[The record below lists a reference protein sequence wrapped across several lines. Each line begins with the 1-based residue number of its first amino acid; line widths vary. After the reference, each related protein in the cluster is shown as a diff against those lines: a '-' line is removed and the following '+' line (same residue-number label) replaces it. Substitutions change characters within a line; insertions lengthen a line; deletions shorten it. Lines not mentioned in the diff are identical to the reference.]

1 LLSKTLLKQKVDP
14 SSEEAKKPEFKKDR
28 DRFAV
33 ALEIKVFYDWQQA
46 KVEDFPSLTFY
57 ETLLSMIKHKF
68 VETFT
73 NEAFPLEMINTIVQ
87 LFNFKD
93 KFKFHKGGL
102 QYEDRRVMILK
113 KLRE

>member
-1 LLSKTLLKQKVDP
+1 
-14 SSEEAKKPEFKKDR
+14 
-28 DRFAV
+28 
-33 ALEIKVFYDWQQA
+33 
-46 KVEDFPSLTFY
+46 
-57 ETLLSMIKHKF
+57 MIKHKF